1 MSSTKSTRINQKA
14 LARNRRM
21 FVASIVISF
30 VLFFAVMMAIGLGVA
45 NSLLFAGGMA
55 LFTLVAGVLAYG
67 VQARRHHK
75 ALEQKFK
82 HRANDEDIS
91 APSRTIEIDMPLSK
105 ALVLA
110 ERAVHNLDNLPTPR
124 STYGLPTRQRVVMRD
139 VKDEKTAGV
148 IEAGL
153 RIQVLGV
160 RDPMD
165 FARLTIELVALD
177 ATTTKLTIESRSTNP
192 LEAYDMGRNLHYV
205 NDLAQTIRRE
215 SQGAHDD
222 ALRESRLST
231 HEDADTEYPIVSD
244 EQMHRTQ

>member
-1 MSSTKSTRINQKA
+1 
-14 LARNRRM
+14 M
-21 FVASIVISF
+21 FVAGIVFNLVFFFVFMMSIG
-30 VLFFAVMMAIGLGVA
+30 AGVA
-45 NSLLFAGGMA
+45 NSLLVSGGLA
-55 LFTLVAGVLAYG
+55 LFTLVGGLLAYS

-139 VKDEKTAGV
+139 VEDEKTAGV

-165 FARLTIELVALD
+165 FTRLTIELVALD

-222 ALRESRLST
+222 ALRESRLS
-231 HEDADTEYPIVSD
+231 DARGCRYGASRRIG
-244 EQMHRTQ
+244 